1 MKRIFTSIILLTFL
15 GCVEQQTTI
24 VQSQKMIE
32 ADKML
37 EKSKIGLDTALVIQ
51 HKSDM
56 ATKSIVKN
64 ILNKVNNY
72 RLKSLTVKKDTVFI
86 ETKKNFWGRTKTN
99 VRVSSDSNTTEI
111 VDTIKNK

>member
-1 MKRIFTSIILLTFL
+1 MKRILTPIILLTFL

-51 HKSDM
+51 HKSDL
-56 ATKSIVKN
+56 ATKSIVNN
-64 ILNKVNNY
+64 IINKVNSY
-72 RLKSLTVKKDTVFI
+72 RLKSLVVKRDTVFI
-86 ETKKNFWGRTKTN
+86 ETKKNFWGKTKTN

-111 VDTIKNK
+111 VDTLNNK